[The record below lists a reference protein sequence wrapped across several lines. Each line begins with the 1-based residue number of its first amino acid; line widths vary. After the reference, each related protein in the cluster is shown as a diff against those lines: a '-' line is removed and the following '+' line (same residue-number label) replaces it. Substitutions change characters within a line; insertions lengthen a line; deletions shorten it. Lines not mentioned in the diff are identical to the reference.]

1 MSYFIKAVQELGE
14 WEVITITT
22 VADITVLFGQT
33 AEHGKVVVY
42 TESENEFYVRA
53 ATPAQIKAAHICL
66 AFEQFATNEDLAVAE
81 EIQPKDKCSPF
92 RFIP

>member
-42 TESENEFYVRA
+42 TESENG
-53 ATPAQIKAAHICL
+53 
-66 AFEQFATNEDLAVAE
+66 
-81 EIQPKDKCSPF
+81 
-92 RFIP
+92 